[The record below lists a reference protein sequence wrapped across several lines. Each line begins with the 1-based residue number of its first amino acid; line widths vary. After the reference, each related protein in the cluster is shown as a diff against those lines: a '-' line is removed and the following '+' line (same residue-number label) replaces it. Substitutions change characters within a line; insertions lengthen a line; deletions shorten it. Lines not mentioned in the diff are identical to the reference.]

1 MVEQYFG
8 KQINKNLSL
17 YKILIMKVFLLLL
30 LLYFPLNSNVAE
42 GHQVDVTLSYESG
55 YISKSLYING
65 KKEAVYKS
73 KKKKP
78 IRLSKVEKDMQNIFF
93 EQLKYLESWGVIIK
107 YPEVIFEDLCI
118 ISDILSNYDKSEI
131 QSFIQTKGDCKTIN
145 IFNTPL
151 IFMLRQHRN

>member
-1 MVEQYFG
+1 
-8 KQINKNLSL
+8 
-17 YKILIMKVFLLLL
+17 MKVFLLLL
-30 LLYFPLNSNVAE
+30 LLYFPLNSKVAE
-42 GHQVDVTLSYESG
+42 DHQVDVTLSYESG
-55 YISKSLYING
+55 YISKNLYING

-78 IRLSKVEKDMQNIFF
+78 IRLTKVEKDMQNIFF

-145 IFNTPL
+145 TSIP
-151 IFMLRQHRN
+151 QHYSL